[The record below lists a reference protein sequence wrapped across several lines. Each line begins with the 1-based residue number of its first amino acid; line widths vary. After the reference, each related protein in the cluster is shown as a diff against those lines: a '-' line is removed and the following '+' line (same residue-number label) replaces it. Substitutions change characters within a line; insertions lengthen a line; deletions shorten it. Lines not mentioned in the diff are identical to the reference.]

1 MGEAA
6 RKERPPPN
14 GGFGGGL
21 RQQYQITCE
30 TSGLGQQWKHGFW
43 IQAFK
48 DENLV

>member
-1 MGEAA
+1 MEEAA
-6 RKERPPPN
+6 RKERPPKWRAW
-14 GGFGGGL
+14 GGGL
-21 RQQYQITCE
+21 RQQYQITRE

>member
-6 RKERPPPN
+6 RKERPPPKWRVW
-14 GGFGGGL
+14 GGL
-21 RQQYQITCE
+21 RQQYQITHE